1 MMNGKDERPI
11 AERIADCDLA
21 IKITRERLVH
31 LEQER
36 EQLRR
41 QSTLWSQRP
50 QWDDA

>member
-1 MMNGKDERPI
+1 MMNGKDERPA
-11 AERIADCDLA
+11 AERIADFDLV
-21 IKITRERLVH
+21 IKITRERLAH

-41 QSTLWSQRP
+41 QSRLWSERP